1 MSYVS
6 VTGSWDRN
14 KKETRR
20 LMFTANRRM
29 DDLALYGGVTIACA
43 LVGGVAFFV
52 TKVLRRK
59 GRDHSL
65 YSMARNGKHFTNGR
79 KKKESQP
86 RWLFANEGAKHD
98 VPRLCVIISRVC
110 VVFQESWTRS
120 RSFVTLRSIEMILFR
135 NVIDATCSLLSSTYQ
150 ENLRR

>member
-1 MSYVS
+1 
-6 VTGSWDRN
+6 
-14 KKETRR
+14 
-20 LMFTANRRM
+20 M

-79 KKKESQP
+79 KKKK
-86 RWLFANEGAKHD
+86 ANRVG
-98 VPRLCVIISRVC
+98 CSRTK
-110 VVFQESWTRS
+110 ERNMT
-120 RSFVTLRSIEMILFR
+120 FR
-135 NVIDATCSLLSSTYQ
+135 GCM
-150 ENLRR
+150 